1 MLIINQ
7 LITKGIALYHFDHR
21 VASIHNGFSSSFPA
35 LGMAILVGIPMY
47 HLCDDQWIDGDVINR
62 ENLAMCFLGRVL
74 YSHHMVK
81 LGNMV
86 GSC

>member
-1 MLIINQ
+1 MLIVNQ

-21 VASIHNGFSSSFPA
+21 VASIHNGLSSSFPA

-62 ENLAMCFLGRVL
+62 ENLAMFFLGRVL

-81 LGNMV
+81 LGDMV
-86 GSC
+86 D